1 MATTNTLTGTTG
13 NDILNAPGSVATDVQ
28 GLQGNDTI
36 TLQLK
41 DDVANA
47 GKGDDS
53 ILLNITGASDN
64 AVYGGEGSD
73 TITFGTAV
81 LTNAA
86 FIQGQDGNDSI
97 SFAGGAGF
105 TVNNGAFV
113 SGNAGN
119 DTIAIT
125 AAATLSTVGGGQGT
139 DSLNFGA
146 GGTST
151 SIRGGKGADTL
162 NLSVTQTFTGTTITA
177 NEGFDLVS
185 ATGLVGTTTLLGGG
199 KGGDSIA
206 IGEGAI
212 ASVVGGYLNDT
223 ITGFGTWAGGVVYG
237 DKVGVTTTSGL
248 TGSSADGA
256 DLISFTAGSIEA
268 STIYGAGGNDTI
280 GLNAPSAIIVD
291 AGNNADLVGSTTLSV
306 LIGAS
311 TLAGGSGHDTI
322 KFATLASAMVF
333 GGNGI
338 DSIVG
343 ATASALNASING
355 GAGADSITFLANG
368 FGSAANMATINGGTG
383 ADVVTLGSYTA
394 ATGAIESGNVL
405 GTVVY
410 ESGDKIILNATN
422 AVNAA
427 ANWLGDTQLFIANNR
442 ASAALAS
449 TITGMSQA
457 GSILVFAQGTDLIL
471 QTTRTANATTGSLVN
486 ITGGSGLIKTTAV
499 GDVTA
504 NTTNF
509 GFTVGTANND
519 IVITFT

>member
-1 MATTNTLTGTTG
+1 VATNTLTGTTG
-13 NDILNAPGSVATDVQ
+13 NDILNAPGSVTTDVQ

-36 TLQLK
+36 TLQLEK
-41 DDVANA
+41 DIANA
-47 GKGDDS
+47 GQGADS
-53 ILLNITGASDN
+53 ILLNVTGAAKN
-64 AVYGGEGSD
+64 TVFGGTGSD
-73 TITFGTAV
+73 TITIGTAV
-81 LTNAA
+81 LTNST

-97 SFAGGAGF
+97 SLAGGAGF
-105 TVNNGAFV
+105 SVNNGVFV
-113 SGNAGN
+113 SGNKGN

-125 AAATLSTVGGGQGT
+125 AAATLATVQGGQDS

-146 GGTST
+146 GGTS
-151 SIRGGKGADTL
+151 SAIRGGKGKDTL

-177 NEGFDLVS
+177 NEGFDVIS

-212 ASVVGGYLNDT
+212 ASVVGGFLNDT
-223 ITGFGTWAGGVVYG
+223 ITSFGTFGGGVIYG
-237 DKVGVTTTSGL
+237 DKTGVTTGSGL
-248 TGSSADGA
+248 TGSSADGN
-256 DLISFTAGSIEA
+256 DLISFTAGSTEA
-268 STIYGAGGNDTI
+268 ATIYGSGGNDTI
-280 GLNAPSAIIVD
+280 DLLTPSAIVVD
-291 AGNNADLVGSTTLSV
+291 GGNNADVIGSTTLSV

-355 GAGADSITFLANG
+355 GSGADSITFMGNA

-383 ADVVTLGSYTA
+383 ADVVTLGSYTQ
-394 ATGAIESGNVL
+394 ATGAVESGNVL

-422 AVNAA
+422 SVNAG
-427 ANWLGDTQLFIANNR
+427 ANWLGDTQIFIANNR

-457 GSILVFAQGTDLIL
+457 GSILVFAQGSDLIL
-471 QTTRTANATTGSLVN
+471 QTTRTAQATTGSLVN

-499 GDVTA
+499 GNVT
-504 NTTNF
+504 NSTSNF
-509 GFTVGTANND
+509 GFTIGTANND